1 MRIYLESMN
10 IIQEI
15 KLCFKIKKEVKR
27 IKEGAMKSGWKTTE
41 FWLTVIG
48 SSVAI
53 FSAVG
58 GLIPADLSAKIIAGA
73 VMVYTI
79 ARAIVKFTPSRKD
92 DELLDKIEQIVKPK

>member
-1 MRIYLESMN
+1 MN

-15 KLCFKIKKEVKR
+15 KLCFKIKKEVSK
-27 IKEGAMKSGWKTTE
+27 IQEAHMKSGIHTSE

-48 SSVAI
+48 SGVAI

-58 GLIPADLSAKIIAGA
+58 GLIPADLSAKIVGVAI
-73 VMVYTI
+73 MTYTI

>member
-1 MRIYLESMN
+1 MN
-10 IIQEI
+10 IIQKI

-27 IKEGAMKSGWKTTE
+27 IREGAMKSGVRTSE

-48 SSVAI
+48 SGVAI

-58 GLIPADLSAKIIAGA
+58 GLIPADLSAKIVGVAI
-73 VMVYTI
+73 MTYTI

-92 DELLDKIEQIVKPK
+92 DELLDRIEQIVKPK

>member
-1 MRIYLESMN
+1 MKVLEK
-10 IIQEI
+10 I
-15 KLCFKIKKEVKR
+15 KLYFKVRKEVKR
-27 IKEGAMKSGWKTTE
+27 IREGAMKSGWKTTE
-41 FWLTVIG
+41 FWLTIIG
-48 SSVAI
+48 SGVAI

-58 GLIPADLSAKIIAGA
+58 GLIPADLSAKIVGGA